1 MVPAWRIWDERTMTE
16 QEAMTRFNFS
26 RERGAVLIH
35 VAVAML
41 GLLAFS
47 ALVIDYGV
55 MWSSR
60 RQAQNAA
67 DAAVLAGAAS
77 LAFDAPSDWDRARL
91 SAQGVGQAHKI
102 FGASPNIT
110 LGSGFSTDITQD
122 ISFPPCPPGTP
133 GPPDTCIRVNIYRDV
148 VKDALPTFFAR
159 LFGRMSQGVRATA
172 TAQIAT
178 GNQLECLLPFAV
190 IDRWSDS
197 FDDNVDTTYFANDGT
212 TSPGVD
218 GWTSNDDFQPTSGDT
233 YIAPYDGNTN
243 LTGWTVDGDYGRQ
256 LMVKAGQIGQYS
268 SGWAQQIDLPNSTG
282 SNDYN
287 WNIENCNVQ
296 PVGIAEASNPC
307 TAVDEPNGCVSIKTG
322 MAQGPTSNGITDVVD
337 YDENAVWSWTADG
350 TLGPGLGGITGGQG
364 MSTPRIRP
372 IVVLDINHYIAQNCS
387 GTGCIGKVAN
397 IIGFFVEGMCN
408 DVMSRGGLEPGIT
421 CEDPN
426 KDVIG
431 RIVTL
436 PSTMAAGVGN
446 VEEEAAFLTVIRLV
460 R

>member
-1 MVPAWRIWDERTMTE
+1 
-16 QEAMTRFNFS
+16 MTRIDIS

-47 ALVIDYGV
+47 ALVIDYGI

-67 DAAVLAGAAS
+67 DAAALAGAAS

-110 LGSGFSTDITQD
+110 LGSGFSTDITED
-122 ISFPPCPPGTP
+122 ISFPPCPPGTT
-133 GPPDTCIRVNIYRDV
+133 GPQDTCIRVNIYRDA

-159 LFGRMSQGVRATA
+159 LFGRFSQGVRATA

-197 FDDNVDTTYFANDGT
+197 FDDSVDTQYFENDGILD
-212 TSPGVD
+212 PGVD

-233 YIAPYDGNTN
+233 YVAPYDGNTD

-268 SGWAQQIDLPNSTG
+268 AGWAQQIDLPNSTG
-282 SNDYN
+282 SSDYR
-287 WNIENCNVQ
+287 WNIENCNIQ
-296 PVGIAEASNPC
+296 PVGIAQESNPC

-322 MAQGPTSNGITDVVD
+322 MAQGPTTGGIDTVVD
-337 YDENAVWSWTADG
+337 YDEDAQWSWTADG
-350 TLGPGLGGITGGQG
+350 TLGPGLGGLIYPDGSSA
-364 MSTPRIRP
+364 MNTPRIRP
-372 IVVLDINHYIAQNCS
+372 IVVLDINHYIAQGCS

-397 IIGFFVEGMCN
+397 IIGFFVEGVCK
-408 DVMSRGGLEPGIT
+408 DVTLEAGIT

-426 KDVIG
+426 KDIIG

-436 PSTMAAGVGN
+436 PSTYVTGVGN
-446 VEEEAAFLTVIRLV
+446 VEEPAAFLTVIRLV